1 MFMFQT
7 LMMYGSYTG
16 KPNGLNTT
24 TIIGIA
30 AGVVVII
37 AIIIAFTIAAKKAR
51 KEAYLEAIR
60 EAQKPKPAPPKQDN
74 VQHTA
79 PQTNYSTPTMRSD
92 PSLKF
97 GSLGIFICI
106 CSLVSFFGGFALL
119 FSSKAI
125 ISQLGSVAVD
135 SGAAGF
141 MVGLALNFLADSLQY
156 RNDLIKQEIT
166 VLQEVR
172 KDIQSLKAK
181 GSSSDDQSN
190 PETVQTESSDNLDN
204 L

>member
-1 MFMFQT
+1 MSVFMFQT
-7 LMMYGSYTG
+7 LMMYSAYTG
-16 KPNGLNTT
+16 KPNGLNTA

-74 VQHTA
+74 VQHTV
-79 PQTNYSTPTMRSD
+79 PQTNHSTQTMRSD
-92 PSLKF
+92 PSGKL
-97 GSLGIFICI
+97 GRLGIFICI
-106 CSLVSFFGGFALL
+106 CSFVSFFGGFALL
-119 FSSKAI
+119 FSDKALV
-125 ISQLGSVAVD
+125 SQLGSVAVS
-135 SGAAGF
+135 SGVAGF

-181 GSSSDDQSN
+181 ESSSDDQSN
-190 PETVQTESSDNLDN
+190 PETVQNESSDNL
-204 L
+204 